1 MAESDGQGTGHGAGQ
16 GTGHGA
22 GQGAAQ
28 ASHSTSRSRPGQR
41 RVTQW
46 MRDYVR
52 LPGIPDEYI
61 AQDGAPRAVW
71 TRFFEAFATLS
82 PADIE
87 RRFGAADRHLREAGV
102 TYRAPGESAERLWP
116 LSHLP
121 LLIDESEWQQLSAG
135 IAQRAELLERVLRDL
150 YGEGRLVAEGAI
162 PAAAIAGSSEYLRPV
177 CGLKPPGGRYLSLYA
192 ADVGR
197 GPDGR
202 WWVLGDRT
210 QAPSGAGYALENRLV
225 LSRAFASLYKSM
237 NVERV
242 APFFEAF
249 RDSLRAG
256 ADRDEP
262 RIGVLTPGSFSET
275 YFEHATLARYLGFL
289 LVEGDD
295 LAVSGDR
302 IYIRTVAGLKRLDVL
317 LRRVDSNSLDPLEL
331 DASSHLG
338 VPGLIDVLRKDG
350 AVVANMP
357 GSGVLE
363 ARALLGFL
371 PSLSRRF
378 FGEDLKM
385 PHIATWWCGQK
396 AAREEVLSRLDE
408 LAIEGAYGPGVPG
421 FASHGPVIASE
432 LSAAERGRLVDL
444 INERGIDFVGQ
455 ELVRLSTMPVWDQ
468 GRITPRPFVL
478 RVFAAATA
486 DGGWT
491 IMPGGFCRIAEKL
504 DARAVSMGD
513 GARAADVWVVSDKEV
528 STRTLLPATDTVRI
542 RRIAGVLPSRAAD
555 NLFWLGRYL
564 ERAEATLRLVRALGT
579 LQRDPGKGSS
589 GLTQSAERIQRML
602 VAWGAVSQAS
612 RTQAARVAAEAL
624 QGEERFGS
632 ALSLVRS
639 AQRAATSLRER
650 LSPDAWQVITEMTG
664 RLAEEVDDDDGVVSA
679 AELTLQE
686 LASFAGLSQENMN
699 RAAGWRFLK
708 MGHRVERAINTARFA
723 RQFAYDEASGEDL
736 DVLLTLVDCQ
746 ITYRSRYLVGPVL
759 APVRDLVV
767 LDSYN
772 PRSVAFQVEDLNGH
786 IASLPALKESGL
798 IERPQRLAVAL
809 QAMLTT
815 AEAGALDT
823 KTLFALEQD
832 LLGLADAIGSH
843 YFPHGPNA
851 SRPEKL
857 TGLA

>member
-1 MAESDGQGTGHGAGQ
+1 MAGQ
-16 GTGHGA
+16 A
-22 GQGAAQ
+22 GSQDHKA
-28 ASHSTSRSRPGQR
+28 RPGQR
-41 RVTQW
+41 RMAQW
-46 MRDYVR
+46 TRDYAR

-61 AQDGAPRAVW
+61 GQDGARRAAW
-71 TRFFEAFATLS
+71 TRFFDAFAAMA
-82 PADIE
+82 PADVE
-87 RRFGAADRHLREAGV
+87 KRFASADRHLREAGV
-102 TYRAPGESAERLWP
+102 TYRAPGETADRLWP

-121 LLIDESEWQQLSAG
+121 LIIDEIDWQQLTAG
-135 IAQRAELLERVLRDL
+135 IVQRARLLEMVLGDL
-150 YGEGRLVAEGAI
+150 YGEGRLVAEGAV
-162 PAAAIAGSSEYLRPV
+162 PAAAIAGSNEYLRSV
-177 CGLKPPGGRYLSLYA
+177 CGIKPPGGRYLHLYA

-249 RDSLRAG
+249 RDSLRAS

-262 RIGVLTPGSFSET
+262 RIGLLTPGAFSET

-302 IYIRTVAGLKRLDVL
+302 IHIRTVAGLKRLDVL
-317 LRRVDSNSLDPLEL
+317 LRRVDSNFLDPLEL
-331 DASSHLG
+331 DASSQLG
-338 VPGLIDVLRKDG
+338 VPGLIDVIRKNG
-350 AVVANMP
+350 VVVANMP
-357 GSGVLE
+357 GSGVME

-378 FGEDLKM
+378 FSEELKI

-396 AAREEVLSRLDE
+396 SAREQVLSRLDDF
-408 LAIEGAYGPGVPG
+408 AIEGAYIRGVPG
-421 FASHGPVIASE
+421 CPGNGPVLASE
-432 LSAAERGRLVDL
+432 LSPGERDRLKTA
-444 INERGIDFVGQ
+444 INDRGIDYVGQ
-455 ELVRLSTMPVWDQ
+455 ELVRLSPPPVWEN

-478 RVFAAATA
+478 RVFAAATQ
-486 DGGWT
+486 DGWT
-491 IMPGGFCRIAEKL
+491 VMPGGFCRIADQL

-513 GARAADVWVVSDKEV
+513 GTRAADVWVVSDKAV
-528 STRTLLPATDTVRI
+528 SSTTLLPASDTVRI

-564 ERAEATLRLVRALGT
+564 ERGEATLRLVRALGT
-579 LQRDPGKGSS
+579 QQRDPGKGSS
-589 GLTQSAERIQRML
+589 GLQQAAERIQRIL

-612 RTQAARVAAEAL
+612 RTQPAKVAAEAL
-624 QGEERFGS
+624 QSEERFGS
-632 ALSLVRS
+632 GLSLVRS
-639 AQRAATSLRER
+639 AQRTATSLRER
-650 LSPDAWQVITEMTG
+650 LSPDAWQVITEMTA
-664 RLAEEVDDDDGVVSA
+664 RLAQEVEDDDGVVSA

-686 LASFAGLSQENMN
+686 LASFAGLAQENMN
-699 RAAGWRFLK
+699 RAAGWRFLE
-708 MGHRVERAINTARFA
+708 MGRCAERAINTMRFG
-723 RQFAYDEASGEDL
+723 RQFAHDEASPEDL
-736 DVLLTLVDCQ
+736 DILLTLVDCQ
-746 ITYRSRYLVGPVL
+746 ITYRSRYLVGPML
-759 APVRDLVV
+759 APVRLLVV
-767 LDSYN
+767 LDPYN
-772 PRSVAFQVEDLNGH
+772 PRSVAFQVQALNEH
-786 IASLPALKESGL
+786 IAGLPALRETGI
-798 IERPQRLAVAL
+798 IERPQRLAVAA
-809 QAMLTT
+809 QAALTT
-815 AEAGALDT
+815 AEATALDP

-832 LLGLADAIGSH
+832 LLQLADAIGSH

>member
-1 MAESDGQGTGHGAGQ
+1 MAGQ
-16 GTGHGA
+16 G
-22 GQGAAQ
+22 GQGNSQENRA
-28 ASHSTSRSRPGQR
+28 RPGQR
-41 RVTQW
+41 RMAQW
-46 MRDYVR
+46 TRDYAR

-61 AQDGAPRAVW
+61 GPDGAPRAAW
-71 TRFFEAFATLS
+71 TRFFDAFAALT

-87 RRFGAADRHLREAGV
+87 RRFASADRHLREAGV
-102 TYRAPGESAERLWP
+102 TYRAPGETSDRLWP

-121 LLIDESEWQQLSAG
+121 LIIDETDWQQLTAG
-135 IAQRAELLERVLRDL
+135 IAQRAQLLEMVLRDL
-150 YGEGRLVAEGAI
+150 YGEGRLVADGAV
-162 PAAAIAGSSEYLRPV
+162 PAAAIAGSNEYLRSV
-177 CGLKPPGGRYLSLYA
+177 CGVKPPGGRYLHLYA

-202 WWVLGDRT
+202 WWVLSDRT

-225 LSRAFASLYKSM
+225 LSRAFSNLYKSM

-249 RDSLRAG
+249 RDSLRAS

-262 RIGVLTPGSFSET
+262 RIGLLTPGAFSET
-275 YFEHATLARYLGFL
+275 YFEHATIARYLGFL

-302 IYIRTVAGLKRLDVL
+302 IHIRTVAGLKRLDVL
-317 LRRVDSNSLDPLEL
+317 LRRVDSNFLDPLEL

-338 VPGLIDVLRKDG
+338 VPGLIDVLRKNG
-350 AVVANMP
+350 VVVANMP

-371 PSLSRRF
+371 PSLCRRLL
-378 FGEDLKM
+378 GENLMM

-396 AAREEVLSRLDE
+396 SAREEVLSRLDE
-408 LAIEGAYGPGVPG
+408 FAIEGAYGRGVPG
-421 FASHGPVIASE
+421 FQSNGPVLAGE
-432 LSAAERGRLVDL
+432 LSPSERERLRTAISD
-444 INERGIDFVGQ
+444 RGIDYVGQ
-455 ELVRLSTMPVWDQ
+455 ELVRLSTTPVWEQ

-478 RVFAAATA
+478 RVFAAATP
-486 DGGWT
+486 DGWT
-491 IMPGGFCRIAEKL
+491 ILPGGFCRIAEQA

-513 GARAADVWVVSDKEV
+513 GARAADVWVVSDKAV
-528 STRTLLPATDTVRI
+528 SASTLLPAADTVRI
-542 RRIAGVLPSRAAD
+542 KRIAGVVPSRAAD

-564 ERAEATLRLVRALGT
+564 ERAEATLRLIRALGT
-579 LQRDPGKGSS
+579 PTRDPVKATPTT
-589 GLTQSAERIQRML
+589 GLPSVERIQRLL
-602 VAWGAVSQAS
+602 VTWGAASQAT
-612 RTQAARVAAEAL
+612 RANPAKVVAEAL
-624 QGEERFGS
+624 QSSEKFGS

-639 AQRAATSLRER
+639 AQRTATSLRER
-650 LSPDAWQVITEMTG
+650 LSPDAWQVITEMVE
-664 RLAEEVDDDDGVVSA
+664 RLALEVHDDDGVVSA

-686 LASFAGLSQENMN
+686 LASFAGLAQENMN
-699 RAAGWRFLK
+699 RAAGWRFLE
-708 MGHRVERAINTARFA
+708 MGRRAERAINTTRFT
-723 RQFAYDEASGEDL
+723 RQFAYDEAGDEDL

-746 ITYRSRYLVGPVL
+746 ITYRSRYLVGPSL
-759 APVRDLVV
+759 APVRDLAV
-767 LDSYN
+767 LDPYN
-772 PRSVAFQVEDLNGH
+772 PRSVAFQVTALNDH
-786 IASLPALKESGL
+786 IASLPSLKEHGL

-809 QAMLTT
+809 QATLTT
-815 AEAGALDT
+815 SEAAALDV

-832 LLGLADAIGSH
+832 LLNLADAIGSH

>member
-1 MAESDGQGTGHGAGQ
+1 MADTEGAQGAG
-16 GTGHGA
+16 G
-22 GQGAAQ
+22 
-28 ASHSTSRSRPGQR
+28 RPRPSR
-41 RVTQW
+41 RVAQW
-46 MRDYVR
+46 VRDYAR

-61 AQDGAPRAVW
+61 GEDGPRPVW
-71 TRFFEAFATLS
+71 SRFFEAFGSLA

-87 RRFGAADRHLREAGV
+87 RRFGAADRHLKEAGV
-102 TYRAPGESAERLWP
+102 TYRTPGESADRHWA

-121 LLIDESEWQQLSAG
+121 LLIGESDWQQLSTG
-135 IAQRAELLERVLRDL
+135 IAQRAHLLELVLRDL
-150 YGEGRLVAEGAI
+150 YGEGKLVADGAI
-162 PAAAIAGSSEYLRPV
+162 PAAAIAGSNEYLRQI
-177 CGLKPPGGRYLSLYA
+177 CGIKPPGKRYLSFYA

-225 LSRAFASLYKSM
+225 LSRAFANLYKSM

-249 RDSLRAG
+249 RDGLRG
-256 ADRDEP
+256 SADRDEP
-262 RIGVLTPGSFSET
+262 RIGLLTPGAFSET

-302 IYIRTVAGLKRLDVL
+302 IHIRTVAGLKRLDVL
-317 LRRVDSNSLDPLEL
+317 LRRVDSNFLDPLEL

-350 AVVANMP
+350 VVVANMP

-371 PSLSRRF
+371 PSLCRRLL
-378 FGEDLKM
+378 GETLMM

-408 LAIEGAYGPGVPG
+408 FAIEGAYSRGVPG
-421 FASHGPVIASE
+421 FESSGPVLAGE
-432 LSAAERGRLVDL
+432 LPKAERDRLVSA

-455 ELVRLSTMPVWDQ
+455 ELVRLSTTPVWDD
-468 GRITPRPFVL
+468 GRIVPRPFVL
-478 RVFAAATA
+478 RVFAAATPN
-486 DGGWT
+486 GWT
-491 IMPGGFCRIAEKL
+491 IMPGGFCPIAEQL

-513 GARAADVWVVSDKEV
+513 GARAADVWVVSDKAV
-528 STRTLLPATDTVRI
+528 SAHTLLPGSDTVRI

-579 LQRDPGKGSS
+579 QQRDAKGSS
-589 GLTQSAERIQRML
+589 SLQHAAERIQRML
-602 VAWGAVSQAS
+602 VTWGAVTQLS
-612 RTQAARVAAEAL
+612 RTQPAKVAAEAL
-624 QGEERFGS
+624 QSEERFGS
-632 ALSLVRS
+632 CLSLVRS
-639 AQRAATSLRER
+639 AQRTATSLRER
-650 LSPDAWQVITEMTG
+650 LSPDAWQVITEMTA
-664 RLAEEVDDDDGVVSA
+664 RLAEEVDDDDGILSA

-686 LASFAGLSQENMN
+686 LASFAGLAQENMN
-699 RAAGWRFLK
+699 RAAGWRFLE
-708 MGHRVERAINTARFA
+708 MGRRAERAINTMRFA
-723 RQFAYDEASGEDL
+723 RQFAYDEATDEDL

-746 ITYRSRYLVGPVL
+746 ITYRSRYLVAPSL
-759 APVRDLVV
+759 APVRDLAV
-767 LDSYN
+767 LDCYN
-772 PRSVAFQVEDLNGH
+772 PRSVAFQVQALNEH
-786 IASLPALKESGL
+786 IASLPALRESGL
-798 IERPQRLAVAL
+798 IERPQRLAVGV
-809 QAMLTT
+809 QSMLTV
-815 AEAGALDT
+815 AEAAELDT

-832 LLGLADAIGSH
+832 LLSLADAIGLH
-843 YFPHGPNA
+843 YVPHGPNA
-851 SRPEKL
+851 TRPEKL

>member
-1 MAESDGQGTGHGAGQ
+1 MAGHGGQGSSQENKT
-16 GTGHGA
+16 
-22 GQGAAQ
+22 
-28 ASHSTSRSRPGQR
+28 RPGQR
-41 RVTQW
+41 RMAQW
-46 MRDYVR
+46 TRDYAR

-61 AQDGAPRAVW
+61 GQDGAPRAAW
-71 TRFFEAFATLS
+71 TRFFDAFAALA
-82 PADIE
+82 PADID
-87 RRFGAADRHLREAGV
+87 RRFASADRHLREAGV
-102 TYRAPGESAERLWP
+102 TYRAPGETADRLWP

-121 LLIDESEWQQLSAG
+121 LIIDETDWQQLTAG
-135 IAQRAELLERVLRDL
+135 IQQRAQLLEMVLRDL
-150 YGEGRLVAEGAI
+150 YGEGRLVADGAV
-162 PAAAIAGSSEYLRPV
+162 PAAAIAGSNEYLRSV
-177 CGLKPPGGRYLSLYA
+177 CGVKPPGGRYLHLYA

-225 LSRAFASLYKSM
+225 LSRAFSNLYKSM

-249 RDSLRAG
+249 RDSLRAS

-262 RIGVLTPGSFSET
+262 RIGLLTPGTFNET

-302 IYIRTVAGLKRLDVL
+302 IHIRTVAGLKRLDVL
-317 LRRVDSNSLDPLEL
+317 LRRVDSNFLDPLEL

-338 VPGLIDVLRKDG
+338 VPGLIDVLRKNG
-350 AVVANMP
+350 VVVANMP

-371 PSLSRRF
+371 PSLCRRLL
-378 FGEDLKM
+378 GEELMM

-396 AAREEVLSRLDE
+396 RAREEVLSRLDE
-408 LAIEGAYGPGVPG
+408 FAIEGAYGRGVPG
-421 FASHGPVIASE
+421 FPGNGPVLPGQ
-432 LSAAERGRLVDL
+432 LSPAERERLRAAISD
-444 INERGIDFVGQ
+444 RGIDYVGQ
-455 ELVRLSTMPVWDQ
+455 ELVRLSTTPVWEN

-478 RVFAAATA
+478 RVFAAATPN
-486 DGGWT
+486 GWT
-491 IMPGGFCRIAEKL
+491 ILPGGFCRIAEQP

-513 GARAADVWVVSDKEV
+513 GARAADVWVVSDKAV
-528 STRTLLPATDTVRI
+528 SASTLLPAADTVRI
-542 RRIAGVLPSRAAD
+542 RRIAGVVPSRAAD

-564 ERAEATLRLVRALGT
+564 ERAEATLRLIRALGT
-579 LQRDPGKGSS
+579 PTRDPAKGASTT
-589 GLTQSAERIQRML
+589 GLPSVERIQRLL
-602 VAWGAVSQAS
+602 VTWGAASQAT
-612 RTQAARVAAEAL
+612 RANPGKVAAEAL
-624 QGEERFGS
+624 QSTEKFGS

-639 AQRAATSLRER
+639 AQRTATSLRER
-650 LSPDAWQVITEMTG
+650 LSPDAWQVITEMAE
-664 RLAEEVDDDDGVVSA
+664 RLAHEVEDDDGVVSA

-686 LASFAGLSQENMN
+686 LASFAGLAQENMN
-699 RAAGWRFLK
+699 RAAGWRFLE
-708 MGHRVERAINTARFA
+708 MGRRAERAINTARFA
-723 RQFAYDEASGEDL
+723 RQFAYDEAGDEDL

-746 ITYRSRYLVGPVL
+746 ITYRSRYLVGPAL
-759 APVRDLVV
+759 APVRDLAV
-767 LDSYN
+767 LDPYN
-772 PRSVAFQVEDLNGH
+772 PRSVAFQVAALNEH
-786 IASLPALKESGL
+786 IASLPSLKQYGM

-809 QAMLTT
+809 QATLTT
-815 AEAGALDT
+815 AEAAALDA

-832 LLGLADAIGSH
+832 LLNLADAIGLH

>member
-1 MAESDGQGTGHGAGQ
+1 MPGAIGQGGGSAARAAGPA
-16 GTGHGA
+16 H
-22 GQGAAQ
+22 
-28 ASHSTSRSRPGQR
+28 R
-41 RVTQW
+41 RVAQW
-46 MRDYVR
+46 MRDYAR

-61 AQDGAPRAVW
+61 GEEGPRQVW
-71 TRFFEAFATLS
+71 TRYFDAFATLA
-82 PADIE
+82 PAEIE
-87 RRFGAADRHLREAGV
+87 RRFAAADRHLREAGV
-102 TYRAPGESAERLWP
+102 TYRAPGEIADRLWP

-121 LLIDESEWQQLSAG
+121 LLIGEADWQQLSTG
-135 IAQRAELLERVLRDL
+135 IGQRAQLLELVLRDL
-150 YGEGRLVAEGAI
+150 YGEGRLVADGAI
-162 PAAAIAGSSEYLRPV
+162 PAAVIAGSAEYLRPV
-177 CGLKPPGGRYLSLYA
+177 CGIKPPGGRYLSVYA

-249 RDSLRAG
+249 RDSLRDS

-262 RIGVLTPGSFSET
+262 RIGLLTPGTFSET

-295 LAVSGDR
+295 LAVSGR
-302 IYIRTVAGLKRLDVL
+302 RVHIRTVAGLKRLDVL

-338 VPGLIDVLRKDG
+338 VPGLIDVLRKEG
-350 AVVANMP
+350 VVVANMP

-371 PSLSRRF
+371 QPLARRLLH
-378 FGEDLKM
+378 EELKM

-396 AAREEVLSRLDE
+396 AAREEVLERLDE
-408 LAIEGAYGPGVPG
+408 VAIEGAYGRDVPG
-421 FASHGPVIASE
+421 FERNGPVLASE
-432 LSAAERGRLVDL
+432 LPAKERERLVGA

-455 ELVRLSTMPVWDQ
+455 ELVRLSTTPVWDN
-468 GRITPRPFVL
+468 GRLVPRPFVL
-478 RVFAAATA
+478 RVFAAATPQ
-486 DGGWT
+486 GWAV
-491 IMPGGFCRIAEKL
+491 MPGGFCRIAAEL

-513 GARAADVWVVSDKEV
+513 GARAADVWVVSDKAV
-528 STRTLLPATDTVRI
+528 STRTLLPGDAVRI

-564 ERAEATLRLVRALGT
+564 ERAEATLRLVRT
-579 LQRDPGKGSS
+579 LVTQQRDPGKGAA
-589 GLTQSAERIQRML
+589 GAQHAAERIQRML
-602 VAWGAVSQAS
+602 VTWGAVTQAS
-612 RTQAARVAAEAL
+612 RLQPAKVVAEAL
-624 QGEERFGS
+624 QAETRYGS
-632 ALSLVRS
+632 CLSLVRS

-650 LSPDAWQVITEMTG
+650 LSPDAWQVITEMTA
-664 RLAEEVDDDDGVVSA
+664 RLAEEVEDDDDLLSA

-686 LASFAGLSQENMN
+686 LASFAGLAQENMN
-699 RAAGWRFLK
+699 RAAGWRFLE
-708 MGHRVERAINTARFA
+708 MGRRAERAINTTRFA
-723 RQFAYDEASGEDL
+723 RQFANDEATNEDI

-746 ITYRSRYLVGPVL
+746 ITYRSRYLVAPMLV
-759 APVRDLVV
+759 PVRDLAV
-767 LDSYN
+767 LDPYN
-772 PRSVAFQVEDLNGH
+772 PRSVAFQVEALNEH
-786 IASLPALKESGL
+786 IASLPALRESGL
-798 IERPQRLAVAL
+798 IERPQRLAVAMQSTL
-809 QAMLTT
+809 AT
-815 AEAGALDT
+815 AEAATLDT
-823 KTLFALEQD
+823 KMLFSLEQD
-832 LLGLADAIGSH
+832 LLNLADAIGLH

>member
-1 MAESDGQGTGHGAGQ
+1 MVDTETGQVAGGAGKPR
-16 GTGHGA
+16 
-22 GQGAAQ
+22 
-28 ASHSTSRSRPGQR
+28 ASHR
-41 RVTQW
+41 RVVQW

-52 LPGIPDEYI
+52 LQGIPDEYI
-61 AQDGAPRAVW
+61 AEDGAPRAVW
-71 TRFFEAFATLS
+71 TRFFDAFASLA

-102 TYRAPGESAERLWP
+102 TYRAPGESADRLWP

-121 LLIDESEWQQLSAG
+121 LIIDEAEWRQLSAG
-135 IAQRAELLERVLRDL
+135 IAQRAQLFEQMLRDL
-150 YGEGRLVAEGAI
+150 YGEGKLIADGAI
-162 PAAAIAGSSEYLRPV
+162 PAAAIAGSGEYLRPM
-177 CGLKPPGGRYLSLYA
+177 CGVKPPGGRYLSLYA

-202 WWVLGDRT
+202 WWVLSDRT

-225 LSRAFASLYKSM
+225 LSRAFTSLYKSM
-237 NVERV
+237 NVERL

-249 RDSLRAG
+249 RDALRKS

-262 RIGVLTPGSFSET
+262 RIGLLTPGNFSET

-302 IYIRTVAGLKRLDVL
+302 IHIRTVAGLKRMDVL

-350 AVVANMP
+350 VVVANMP

-371 PSLSRRF
+371 PSLCRRLL
-378 FGEDLKM
+378 GEHLMM

-396 AAREEVLSRLDE
+396 SARDVVLSRLDE
-408 LAIEGAYGPGVPG
+408 LAIEGAYGRGVPG
-421 FASHGPVIASE
+421 FDVSGPVLASE
-432 LSAAERGRLVDL
+432 LAPAERERLIAA

-455 ELVRLSTMPVWDQ
+455 ELARLSTMPVWDK
-468 GRITPRPFVL
+468 GRIVPRPFVL
-478 RVFAAATA
+478 RVFAAATP
-486 DGGWT
+486 DGWT
-491 IMPGGFCRIAEKL
+491 VMPGGFCRIAEQL

-513 GARAADVWVVSDKEV
+513 GARAADVWVVSDKAV
-528 STRTLLPATDTVRI
+528 SSRTLLPGSDTVRI

-579 LQRDPGKGSS
+579 QLRDPGEGSS
-589 GLTQSAERIQRML
+589 TLRHTSERIQRLL
-602 VAWGAVSQAS
+602 VTWGAITQAS
-612 RTQAARVAAEAL
+612 RTQPAKVAAEAL
-624 QGEERFGS
+624 QAEQRFGS
-632 ALSLVRS
+632 CLSLVRA
-639 AQRAATSLRER
+639 AQRTATSLRER
-650 LSPDAWQVITEMTG
+650 LSPDAWQVITEMSE
-664 RLAEEVDDDDGVVSA
+664 RLAQEVEDDDGVVSA

-686 LASFAGLSQENMN
+686 LASFAGLAQENMN
-699 RAAGWRFLK
+699 RAAGWRFLE
-708 MGHRVERAINTARFA
+708 MGRRAERAINTTRFA
-723 RQFAYDEASGEDL
+723 RQFAYDEATSEDL
-736 DVLLTLVDCQ
+736 DILLTLVDCQ
-746 ITYRSRYLVGPVL
+746 ITYRSRYLLAPLL

-767 LDSYN
+767 LDPYN
-772 PRSVAFQVEDLNGH
+772 PRSVAFQVQALNEH
-786 IASLPALKESGL
+786 IASLPALRESGL
-798 IERPQRLAVAL
+798 IERPQRLAVAV
-809 QAMLTT
+809 QSTLTT
-815 AEAGALDT
+815 AEAGTLDT
-823 KTLFALEQD
+823 QTLFTLEQD
-832 LLGLADAIGSH
+832 LLNLADAVGSH

-851 SRPEKL
+851 TRPEKL

>member
-1 MAESDGQGTGHGAGQ
+1 MVGQAGQ
-16 GTGHGA
+16 GSS
-22 GQGAAQ
+22 QGTREG
-28 ASHSTSRSRPGQR
+28 SKLRPGYR
-41 RVTQW
+41 RVAQW
-46 MRDYVR
+46 TRGYAR

-61 AQDGAPRAVW
+61 GQDGAPREVW
-71 TRFFEAFATLS
+71 TRFFEAFAELT
-82 PADIE
+82 PGDIE
-87 RRFGAADRHLREAGV
+87 RRFGSADRHLREAGV
-102 TYRAPGESAERLWP
+102 TYRAPGETAERLWP

-121 LLIDESEWQQLSAG
+121 LLIGEAEWQQLTAG
-135 IAQRAELLERVLRDL
+135 IVQRAELLELVLSDL

-162 PAAAIAGSSEYLRPV
+162 PAAAIAGSPEYLRAV
-177 CGLKPPGGRYLSLYA
+177 CGIKPPGGRYLNMYA

-225 LSRAFASLYKSM
+225 LSRAFTTLYKSM

-249 RDSLRAG
+249 RDALRAS

-262 RIGVLTPGSFSET
+262 RIGLLTPGQFSET

-302 IYIRTVAGLKRLDVL
+302 IHIRTVAGLKRLDVL

-331 DASSHLG
+331 DASSQLG
-338 VPGLIDVLRKDG
+338 VPGLIDVLRKNG
-350 AVVANMP
+350 VVVANMP
-357 GSGVLE
+357 GSGVME

-396 AAREEVLSRLDE
+396 SAREEVLSRLDE
-408 LAIEGAYGPGVPG
+408 VAIEGAYGRGVPG
-421 FASHGPVIASE
+421 FPGNGPVLGSE
-432 LSAAERGRLVDL
+432 LSSSERDRLRTAIMD
-444 INERGIDFVGQ
+444 RGIDYVGQ
-455 ELVRLSTMPVWDQ
+455 ELVRLSTTPVWDQ
-468 GRITPRPFVL
+468 GRIAPRPFVL
-478 RVFAAATA
+478 RVFAAATP
-486 DGGWT
+486 DGWT
-491 IMPGGFCRIAEKL
+491 IMPGGFCRIADQL

-513 GARAADVWVVSDKEV
+513 GARAADVWVVSDKAV
-528 STRTLLPATDTVRI
+528 STATLLPTIDTVRI
-542 RRIAGVLPSRAAD
+542 RRIAGWVPSRAAD

-579 LQRDPGKGSS
+579 QRDPGKGPATALHSV
-589 GLTQSAERIQRML
+589 ERIQRLL
-602 VAWGAVSQAS
+602 VTWGATSL
-612 RTQAARVAAEAL
+612 AARAQPARIAAEAL
-624 QGEERFGS
+624 QSEERFGS
-632 ALSLVRS
+632 ALSLLRA
-639 AQRAATSLRER
+639 AQRTATSLRER
-650 LSPDAWQVITEMTG
+650 LSPDAWQVITEMTE
-664 RLAEEVDDDDGVVSA
+664 RLAQEVEDDDGVVSA

-686 LASFAGLSQENMN
+686 LASFAGLAQENMN
-699 RAAGWRFLK
+699 RAAGWRFLE
-708 MGHRVERAINTARFA
+708 MGRRAERAINTVRFA
-723 RQFAYDEASGEDL
+723 RQFAYDEAGGEDL

-746 ITYRSRYLVGPVL
+746 ITYRSRYLVGPLL

-767 LDSYN
+767 LDPYN
-772 PRSVAFQVEDLNGH
+772 PRSVAFQVFALNDH
-786 IASLPALKESGL
+786 IASLPSLKEGGL
-798 IERPQRLAVAL
+798 IERPRRLAVGL

-815 AEAGALDT
+815 TEAAALDT
-823 KTLFALEQD
+823 KSLFALEQE
-832 LLGLADAIGSH
+832 LLTLADAIGSH